1 MTIRP
6 FYEPRILEM
15 RLEKYAEI
23 AIDGGLWL
31 AGEVLAQDLAMDDGF
46 VPDPRYAYKPQHLMA
61 AIIELHR
68 INEDLRHR
76 IFIAGFLRLPNNGAQ
91 ATFQRLLVTHAEMLH
106 EAFRIEW
113 KRRYG
118 KMDLRQGAITRGC
131 QLLDKQL
138 RSYCGRKRR
147 D

>member
-31 AGEVLAQDLAMDDGF
+31 VGELLAHGRGPHHEF
-46 VPDPRYAYKPQHLMA
+46 IPDPSHIYQPRHREA
-61 AIIELHR
+61 AIPELSCIE
-68 INEDLRHR
+68 ESLRHR
-76 IFIAGFLRLPNNGAQ
+76 IFVAGFLQLPDNGAQ
-91 ATFQRLLVTHAEMLH
+91 ATFRRLLVTHGEMLD

-118 KMDLRQGAITRGC
+118 GMIDVSGPQDTTAIE
-131 QLLDKQL
+131 LLHKL
-138 RSYCGRKRR
+138 ARPR
-147 D
+147 